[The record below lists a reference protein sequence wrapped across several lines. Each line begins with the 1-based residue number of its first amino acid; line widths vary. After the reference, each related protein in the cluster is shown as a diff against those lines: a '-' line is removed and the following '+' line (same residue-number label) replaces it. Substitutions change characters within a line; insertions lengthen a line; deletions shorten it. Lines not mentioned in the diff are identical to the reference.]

1 MKNEKSFWLEICVYD
16 KVGGSASFDLSS
28 IEFSSAVKSLIFFL
42 IMKTDGP
49 VNVSPTPSIFN
60 WECWTKMLVC
70 LLDCLLFRVFLNETF
85 IKTQIYF
92 SEGWMQRV
100 SRADRHILWEKS
112 RNSHSSIRIFRQNVN
127 KYFLFF
133 ENQF

>member
-70 LLDCLLFRVFLNETF
+70 LLACSFG
-85 IKTQIYF
+85 YF
-92 SEGWMQRV
+92 WMKLSSKRKSTSV
-100 SRADRHILWEKS
+100 KDGCKEYRHILWEKS